1 MKMRMRQYMTDFL
14 EITLTKSL
22 EFRCDF
28 KADIYGIHSE
38 SIFYPSIRQSGIKID
53 TGAHGILI
61 PLRTLCWTD
70 EQIQNLFDDAVKK
83 SKKSL
88 SVINGVES
96 VNSIS
101 SSQLRNETDSFIK
114 EFKGVAIS
122 ILADRI
128 VVGNLEF
135 IDVPVRVTPHTT
147 GNILLGMDIIK
158 QMDNHIGT
166 RKITGETTLLACPEN
181 AIGDDYL
188 SALNKHFG
196 INRI

>member
-1 MKMRMRQYMTDFL
+1 MTDFL

-28 KADIYGIHSE
+28 KSDIYGIHGE
-38 SIFYPSIRQSGIKID
+38 STFYPSITQSGIKID

-70 EQIQNLFDDAVKK
+70 AQIQKLLDDAVKH
-83 SKKSL
+83 SRKSL

-96 VNSIS
+96 TNIITSN
-101 SSQLRNETDSFIK
+101 QLRNESDSFIK
-114 EFKGVAIS
+114 NYRGVAIS
-122 ILADRI
+122 ILADKI

-135 IDVPVRVTPHTT
+135 SDIPVRVTLYTT

-158 QMDNHIGT
+158 RMDNHIGT
-166 RKITGETTLLACPEN
+166 SISTGETVLLACPED
-181 AIGDDYL
+181 AISKDYL
-188 SALNKHFG
+188 DALDRHFG
-196 INRI
+196 IKKCEQSS